1 MRANGRYYFIEA
13 EPSYRT
19 QTGTVSD
26 VEVEPSYRA
35 QTGTVSD
42 VEAEPSYRAQIG
54 TVSDVL
60 TLLLV
65 QTHIVS
71 IQART
76 SSVQARHR
84 LIQARAGSYWL
95 AQRPTQHVIWIA
107 PFGELFLLPAATF
120 AADARL
126 TDALWDVIGCLLIMS
141 SQKYRFYQAVFYD
154 SSFIEYLLQ
163 YAR

>member
-13 EPSYRT
+13 EPSYRA
-19 QTGTVSD
+19 QTGAVSD
-26 VEVEPSYRA
+26 VEAEPSYRA

-42 VEAEPSYRAQIG
+42 VLFASRTDSYRLYTG
-54 TVSDVL
+54 SYWLVL
-60 TLLLV
+60 
-65 QTHIVS
+65 
-71 IQART
+71 ART

-95 AQRPTQHVIWIA
+95 AQRPAQHVIWIA

-154 SSFIEYLLQ
+154 SFFIEYLLQ